1 MRKYG
6 YEKLNKKKCLRIN
19 CDIFGQ
25 KMERKIFYLYILN
38 KLSVFVQLST
48 QIKTHLLFCE
58 NSSLNSVNCTD
69 RVVLRVSS
77 WKFYMSPQIFYTIA
91 TCATVTNS
99 SSAPVLFKKKWRGQK
114 YFFLCCP
121 NKSAIILS
129 RNCLRIF
136 ADRFVSATDF
146 WRTLR
151 IHFTKVAS
159 GRRQSCFKLW
169 NSILVLL

>member
-19 CDIFGQ
+19 CDILGQ

-99 SSAPVLFKKKWRGQK
+99 SSAPVPFKKMKRPK
-114 YFFLCCP
+114 ILLLP
-121 NKSAIILS
+121 KSVIILS

-151 IHFTKVAS
+151 IHFTKEAS
-159 GRRQSCFKLW
+159 GRRQSCFELW

>member
-6 YEKLNKKKCLRIN
+6 YEKLNQKKCLRIN

-25 KMERKIFYLYILN
+25 KMERKIFYLYILY

-58 NSSLNSVNCTD
+58 NSSLNLVNCTD
-69 RVVLRVSS
+69 RVVLCVSS

-99 SSAPVLFKKKWRGQK
+99 SSAPVLFKKKMKRPK
-114 YFFLCCP
+114 ILLP
-121 NKSAIILS
+121 LLPKSGIILL

-151 IHFTKVAS
+151 IHLTKVAS